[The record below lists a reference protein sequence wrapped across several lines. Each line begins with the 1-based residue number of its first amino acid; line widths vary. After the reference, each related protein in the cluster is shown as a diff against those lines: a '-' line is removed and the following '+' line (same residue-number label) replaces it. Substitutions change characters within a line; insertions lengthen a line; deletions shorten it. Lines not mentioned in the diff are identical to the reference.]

1 LSKLLTE
8 GDIILNCETVS
19 QHGGNAMPQRLIDG
33 TSFGPEVLKVVRQA
47 FDEAWLTVAD
57 RFAVEEHNEARGHLA
72 EIVMNVAREDSA
84 DAGRVRDA
92 ALRALERH
100 YPMHFDDAEAGQSE
114 REG

>member
-1 LSKLLTE
+1 
-8 GDIILNCETVS
+8 
-19 QHGGNAMPQRLIDG
+19 MPQRLIDG

-100 YPMHFDDAEAGQSE
+100 YPMHFDDADGFGTKESAG
-114 REG
+114 